1 MSLFDK
7 EDKRYHQKGWGYEFH
22 ITNNPKYCGKLLYM
36 EKNKKMSVHYH
47 VLKDEVMYL
56 HNGCVEIWWTDRK
69 DFDILKKEIETL
81 GKEKVLNLT
90 VLLPGE
96 SFHVP
101 QQRVHQILALENS
114 NIYEFSTTD
123 YPEDSYRIIKGD

>member
-1 MSLFDK
+1 
-7 EDKRYHQKGWGYEFH
+7 
-22 ITNNPKYCGKLLYM
+22 M
-36 EKNKKMSVHYH
+36 EKNKKMSIHYH
-47 VLKDEVMYL
+47 LLKEEHFFLHSGLIEV
-56 HNGCVEIWWTDRK
+56 WWTDRK
-69 DFDILKKEIETL
+69 DFDNLKKEIETL

-90 VLLPGE
+90 ILLPKE

-123 YPEDSYRIIKGD
+123 YSEDSYRLIKGD